1 MDYRKI
7 KKSSRLKAEQDW
19 FLTNEEPP
27 DLSKIEDIQFLV
39 ERAKYYQKHFKKH
52 YKINIKRKKGAT
64 KPPNFL
70 PISPLPP
77 ILFSLILCSLA

>member
-39 ERAKYYQKHFKKH
+39 ERAKVLSK
-52 YKINIKRKKGAT
+52 A
-64 KPPNFL
+64 
-70 PISPLPP
+70 
-77 ILFSLILCSLA
+77 FSRSITRLI